1 MRLIE
6 ARNIVIGWIYRTLLK
21 PIFFMF
27 DPEKVHEG
35 MVRFG
40 VFLGSFR
47 LTRFLTALLLGSPN
61 DPILRQVFRGVIFE
75 NPIGLSGGFDKN
87 AVLTQIIPEVGFGF
101 MEVGSVTA
109 RAYEGNPGKHLW
121 RMPASR
127 ALVINY
133 GLKNIGA
140 TAISRR
146 LGGQSFSFPVSIN
159 IAKTNCKETNDVDIG
174 IADYVE
180 TFRAFLNIA
189 SFFTINISCPN
200 VMSGQPFHE
209 PENLNRLLIALDAIP
224 TEKPI
229 FIKISPDLHPE
240 QLDGIIE
247 IASQHH
253 VDGFICTNLSKRR
266 DLQTINPK
274 DFVPGVGGISGKVVE
289 PLTDEQIAY
298 VYRRSQGRFL
308 IVGVGGIFSAEDAY
322 RKIRLGANLLELIT
336 GMIYQGPQLISEIQ
350 LGLVQLL
357 EKDGFTHVS
366 QAVGIDT

>member
-1 MRLIE
+1 MGFIE
-6 ARNIVIGWIYRTLLK
+6 ARNIVVGWVYRTLLK
-21 PIFFMF
+21 PIFFMI

-40 VFLGSFR
+40 VLLGSFR
-47 LTRFLTALLLGSPN
+47 LTRWFTAIMFGSPKHSM
-61 DPILRQVFRGVIFE
+61 LRQVIRGVTFD

-87 AVLTQIIPEVGFGF
+87 AVTTRIMPSVGFGF

-109 RAYEGNPGKHLW
+109 RAYEGNPGRHLW

-133 GLKNIGA
+133 GLKNKGA
-140 TAISRR
+140 AAISRKLER
-146 LGGQSFSFPVSIN
+146 HSFAIPVCIN
-159 IAKTNCKETNDVDIG
+159 IAKTNCKETNDVAVG
-174 IADYVE
+174 IADYTE
-180 TFRAFLNIA
+180 TFRTFLDIG

-200 VMSGQPFHE
+200 VTSGQPFHD
-209 PENLNRLLIALDAIP
+209 PENLNRLLISLDAIP

-229 FIKISPDLHPE
+229 FIKISPDLTHE
-240 QLDGIIE
+240 QLDGILDV
-247 IASQHH
+247 ASQHH
-253 VDGFICTNLSKRR
+253 VDGFVCTNLSKRR
-266 DLQTINPK
+266 DLASISSQ

-289 PLTDEQIAY
+289 ALTDEQIAY
-298 VYRRSQGRFL
+298 VYRRSQGKFL
-308 IVGVGGIFSAEDAY
+308 IIGVGGIFSAEDAY